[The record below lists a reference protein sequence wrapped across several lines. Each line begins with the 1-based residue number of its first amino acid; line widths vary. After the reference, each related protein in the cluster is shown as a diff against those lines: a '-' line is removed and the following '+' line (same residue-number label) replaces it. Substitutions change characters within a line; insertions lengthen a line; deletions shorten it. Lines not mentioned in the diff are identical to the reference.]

1 MSKPCGEKIM
11 NKKLFIVCAMLT
23 LSTSVFAA
31 TPEEIASA
39 YFDAFRRGD
48 MAAVSAA
55 MHPEETSKFQAMI
68 VPVLEKG
75 LAAEDDRAE
84 LLGLDVLIGGDS
96 IEYLYTEAPD
106 VFFTR
111 FMKWLLE
118 LNPTMKSSMAGATV
132 QPLGHV
138 DEGELVHVVYRMQM
152 DMLGARISQ
161 ISAISLKKDGDT
173 WKLMLT
179 GEIEGMGKLLEA
191 NLDMMNP

>member
-1 MSKPCGEKIM
+1 M
-11 NKKLFIVCAMLT
+11 NKRLVTLCAL
-23 LSTSVFAA
+23 LSLSASAFAA
-31 TPEEIASA
+31 TPEEVASA

-48 MAAVSAA
+48 MVAVGAA
-55 MHPEETSKFQAMI
+55 MHPDETSKFQAMI

-75 LAAEDDRAE
+75 LAVEDDRAE
-84 LLGLDVLIGGDS
+84 LLGLDALVGGDS
-96 IEYLYTEAPD
+96 VEYLYTEAPD

-138 DEGELVHVVYRMQM
+138 VEGELVHVVYRMHL

-161 ISAISLKKDGDT
+161 ISAISLKKDGAD

-191 NLDMMNP
+191 NLDMMAP

>member
-1 MSKPCGEKIM
+1 M
-11 NKKLFIVCAMLT
+11 NKTSFILCAIIS
-23 LSTSVFAA
+23 LSASSFAA
-31 TPEEIASA
+31 TPEEIVSA
-39 YFDAFRRGD
+39 YFNAFRQGD

-55 MHPEETSKFQAMI
+55 MHPKETSKFQAMI
-68 VPVLEKG
+68 VPVVERG

-96 IEYLYTEAPD
+96 VEYLYTEAPD

-138 DEGELVHVVYRMQM
+138 VEGELVHVVYRMHM

-161 ISAISLKKDGDT
+161 ISAISLKKDGDA

-191 NLDMMNP
+191 NLDMMSP